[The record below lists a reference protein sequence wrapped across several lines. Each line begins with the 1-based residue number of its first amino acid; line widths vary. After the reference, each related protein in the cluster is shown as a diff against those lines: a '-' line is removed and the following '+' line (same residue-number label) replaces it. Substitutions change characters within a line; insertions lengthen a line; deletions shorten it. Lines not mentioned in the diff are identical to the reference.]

1 MEVTSGEKVAGS
13 EDLIAEIFI
22 RLPADSLARCKW
34 VSKQWLSF
42 ISNPAFIRKHTLTYP
57 PTLSGLFL
65 IPRQPSQCRKVHYTA
80 LNHNKPC
87 LPFVKFLNFR
97 GFQIVHSC
105 RGLLICHSES
115 ERSYYVCNPTT
126 RQLRLLP
133 TCSALR
139 NDDVAV
145 NLVFDPLKSPHYMIV
160 CLEKLEGQQS
170 NYTVSV
176 YSSETG
182 VWNERNISEESFLV
196 PDDIDFKVG
205 VSWNGAIHWLKN
217 TVGGY
222 YVDLNNTNMLLR
234 EMPQLP
240 RGDEVEG
247 SLYKFKFFGKYRDN
261 LVYIISRPLLN
272 YYEIYQMK
280 EDYSGWDLKSRLNLN
295 VLVTNYPCIARNFGF
310 HPLFS
315 EYECDVLSVD
325 NNSGDEEDMEV
336 VLSIPGE
343 VVVFNLK
350 KKTSVKMHDPVFRP
364 SDVTI
369 WYKVHSVYE
378 YFETLSLV

>member
-1 MEVTSGEKVAGS
+1 MEITSGEKVAGS

-22 RLPADSLARCKW
+22 RLPASALARCKW
-34 VSKQWLSF
+34 VSKHWLSF
-42 ISNPAFIRKHTLTYP
+42 VSNPAFIRKHTLTYP
-57 PTLSGLFL
+57 PSLSGLFL
-65 IPRQPSQCRKVHYTA
+65 IPRQPSQCQKVHYTA
-80 LNHNKPC
+80 LNHTRPA
-87 LPFVKFLNFR
+87 LPFVEFLNFR

-105 RGLLICHSES
+105 RGLLICRSES
-115 ERSYYVCNPTT
+115 EQSYYVCNPTT

-133 TCSALR
+133 ECSSLR
-139 NDDVAV
+139 TDEVAV
-145 NLVFDPLKSPHYMIV
+145 NLVFDPLKSPHYKVV
-160 CLEKLEGQQS
+160 CLEKLYGQQS
-170 NYTVSV
+170 NYKSSL

-182 VWNERNISEESFLV
+182 VWDEWNLSEE
-196 PDDIDFKVG
+196 PAPAPEHIDFKDG
-205 VSWNGAIHWLKN
+205 VFCNGAIHWLKN
-217 TVGGY
+217 TVSGY
-222 YVDLNNTNMLLR
+222 YLDLNNPQILR

-240 RGDEVEG
+240 RREEIEG
-247 SLYKFKFFGKYRDN
+247 SLYKFKFFGKSRDS

-272 YYEIYQMK
+272 HYEIYKMK

-325 NNSGDEEDMEV
+325 NHSRDEDDMEI

-350 KKTSVKMHDPVFRP
+350 KKTSEKMQDPVFRP

-378 YFETLSLV
+378 HFETLSLV